1 MIYFI
6 LWEWVFFLVCLC
18 VHHTM
23 SEVKKPEEDI
33 RWAGVA
39 ISHHMGTKSTARAAR
54 AFNHQT
60 ILPDLYLSF
69 VFVYFLV
76 NPFWSLQIK
85 PLISFWQKTQNI
97 NKKIFYLERLLKDP
111 LPFSQGLLLLCFRRR
126 PFASIT
132 F

>member
-1 MIYFI
+1 MCITSCLRSRSQRRI
-6 LWEWVFFLVCLC
+6 SDELELLLVITWVPQTEL
-18 VHHTM
+18 
-23 SEVKKPEEDI
+23 
-33 RWAGVA
+33 
-39 ISHHMGTKSTARAAR
+39 KSTARAAR

-76 NPFWSLQIK
+76 NPFRSLQIK

-111 LPFSQGLLLLCFRRR
+111 LPFPQGLLLFCFRRR